1 MSEEVS
7 IQVNFSRPMALFP
20 LDQATLLPQQVLPLH
35 IFEERY
41 LQMIN
46 DALDGAGQ
54 VAMAIFRGSRWK
66 HEYHG
71 RPPLRPAV
79 CVGQIVQ
86 HEQLPDGRYNILL
99 QGICRAR
106 IVEELPAEEGV
117 LYRRAML
124 QPVGVGEVDEAE
136 LESLRDWLDDALTE
150 GPLRQMTAASSILEY
165 VRNDEIPTSALLEL
179 VSFTMTGGGELRY
192 RLLAEGDAAQ
202 RARLVKHELEHIQA
216 LIRRARA
223 QHPEQWPKGCSWN

>member
-7 IQVNFSRPMALFP
+7 IQVNFSRPMAVFP

-46 DALDGAGQ
+46 DALDGPGQ
-54 VAMAIFRGSRWK
+54 IAMAVFRGSRWK
-66 HEYHG
+66 QEYHG

-106 IVEELPAEEGV
+106 IIEESQPQEGI

-124 QPVGVGEVDEAE
+124 QPVGVGEADEAA
-136 LESLRDWLDDALTE
+136 LEELRDWLDEVLAE
-150 GPLRQMTAASSILEY
+150 GPLQQMTAASSILEY

-192 RLLAEGDAAQ
+192 RLLAEGDATQ
-202 RARLVKHELEHIQA
+202 RARLVRGELEHIQGI
-216 LIRRARA
+216 IRKARA
-223 QHPEQWPKGCSWN
+223 QHPEEWPKGCSWN